1 MGKGEEEEEVQEEE
15 EEEEEVQEEVSTHFL
30 FMTRLLEGDMQ
41 LTDMSVVPCRLQIA
55 MENRPKLA
63 RITWGKNIRKFIK
76 LLEK

>member
-1 MGKGEEEEEVQEEE
+1 MGKGEVEEE
-15 EEEEEVQEEVSTHFL
+15 EEEEEEQEVQEEASTHFL

-63 RITWGKNIRKFIK
+63 RITWEKNIRKFIK